1 MIAYVSDE
9 SGRNQIYVRGFM
21 GKANA
26 PAGSGKWQISKDGGS
41 QPRWRADGKE
51 LLYAAADGRMMSA
64 GVKATSPTFEV
75 DDARPLFEAH
85 YLSVGG
91 IGSHRYDV
99 TADGGRFLVIGP
111 PEGDSIQPIT
121 VVTQWGAGL
130 KK

>member
-75 DDARPLFEAH
+75 DDARPCLNLDRRLGYRKSDYRRIAES
-85 YLSVGG
+85 L
-91 IGSHRYDV
+91 
-99 TADGGRFLVIGP
+99 DGKK
-111 PEGDSIQPIT
+111 
-121 VVTQWGAGL
+121 VVTRWVKGAAVE
-130 KK
+130 